1 MDEEGPNTQVSYSFV
16 VYSASPNTS
25 VTDLHNKFILDS
37 GNGEMSCLAINHEY
51 GYHNIILQ
59 VTASDAGTNPGPLNS
74 TVFVNITIEVSIL
87 CVFIFILDYQFCMH
101 LMEDASVCSFVL
113 YIFWY
118 YWKLIYYQ
126 N

>member
-87 CVFIFILDYQFCMH
+87 CVFILFWTQFCMH
-101 LMEDASVCSFVL
+101 LMEDASVCSFVM
-113 YIFWY
+113 YMFWY
-118 YWKLIYYQ
+118 HWYMLIYYQ

>member
-1 MDEEGPNTQVSYSFV
+1 MMDEEGPNTQVSYSFV

-87 CVFIFILDYQFCMH
+87 CVFISFWTINF
-101 LMEDASVCSFVL
+101 VC
-113 YIFWY
+113 I
-118 YWKLIYYQ
+118 
-126 N
+126 